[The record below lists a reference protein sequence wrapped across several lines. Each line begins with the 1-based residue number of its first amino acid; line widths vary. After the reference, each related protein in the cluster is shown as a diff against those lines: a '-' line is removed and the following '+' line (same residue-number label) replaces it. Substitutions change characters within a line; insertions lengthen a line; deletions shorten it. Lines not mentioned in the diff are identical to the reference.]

1 MQCGEALK
9 YPGQAPRFWCIVR
22 QVTMA
27 FLSFIYKYGIWISVP
42 VFILSILLLVR
53 CIAAVIHTEEET
65 RLLNVPLLDR
75 QEIDFAVDGSVV
87 LCMEGPVLSRRF
99 ANLEYELTGP
109 DGRAVRSRPVL
120 FRWST
125 SGFSKAIMEIRVYDI
140 AQPGRHVLEI
150 RGLGDERPSDAGHRM
165 VFTRPHL
172 ARSMACV
179 LGIVLSAGLA
189 IGSLVLFLM
198 RIAGVK

>member
-1 MQCGEALK
+1 MQSGAALK
-9 YPGQAPRFWCIVR
+9 YPIQGTRFWCIVCR
-22 QVTMA
+22 VYMA

-42 VFILSILLLVR
+42 VFILSVLLLVR
-53 CIAAVIHTEEET
+53 CITAVIHTEEET
-65 RLLNVPLLDR
+65 RLLSVPLLDR
-75 QEIDFAVDGSVV
+75 QEVYVAVDGSVV

-109 DGRAVRSRPVL
+109 DGRAVPSRPVFL
-120 FRWST
+120 RWST
-125 SGFSKAIMEIRVYDI
+125 SGFSKAIKELRVYDI
-140 AQPGRHVLEI
+140 AQPGRHVFEI
-150 RGLGDERPSDAGHRM
+150 RGLGDERPSDAEHRM

-172 ARSMACV
+172 ARSMAYV
-179 LGIVLSAGLA
+179 LGIVLSAALA